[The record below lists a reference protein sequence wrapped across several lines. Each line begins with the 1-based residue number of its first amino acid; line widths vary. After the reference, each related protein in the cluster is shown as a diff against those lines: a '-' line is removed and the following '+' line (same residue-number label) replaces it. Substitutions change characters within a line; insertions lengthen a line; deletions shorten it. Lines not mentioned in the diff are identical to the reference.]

1 MGVAGALFELV
12 APSRFGANF
21 RRLLASS
28 WTSNLGDGIAVAA
41 GPLLVASQTHNAF
54 LIASAASLQWLA
66 PLLFGLSAGALSD
79 RLDRRLIVI
88 SADLVRVGILA
99 LLALSIVTHTVSIA
113 VVLGLLFALG
123 VAEVFGD
130 NTTATLLP
138 MVVSRDDLV
147 LAQPRL
153 MFGFITVNR
162 LIGPPVGAALFAAG
176 MVLPFAGQAVLVAAG
191 VLFVSRLVLP
201 PLQAPSTRTV
211 RADVRAG
218 FGWVR
223 RHAAVRTLVLTIF
236 VFNLTFGA
244 AWSVLVL
251 YSRDR
256 LGLGAVGFGLITTVE
271 AAGGLLGTAGY
282 GRLVRHVSLGAIMR
296 IGLVIETFTHLV
308 LAVTTSPAVALPTFF
323 VFGAH
328 AFVWSTTSATVR
340 QRAVPHG
347 LQGRVNSV
355 NTVGTFGG
363 LVIGSGIGGLLAEHI
378 GLTAPFWFG
387 FAGSALFLVL
397 LWRQLAHIAHAD
409 SDADADADA
418 DSDAPHAP

>member
-1 MGVAGALFELV
+1 MGAARALIEVV
-12 APSRFGANF
+12 APARFGRNF

-66 PLLFGLSAGALSD
+66 PLLLGLSAGALSD

-88 SADLVRVGILA
+88 TADLVRVGILA
-99 LLALSIVTHTVSIA
+99 LLALSILTHMVSIA
-113 VVLGLLFALG
+113 VVLALLFALG
-123 VAEVFGD
+123 IAEVFGD
-130 NTTATLLP
+130 NTTGTLLP

-147 LAQPRL
+147 LAQPRM

-162 LIGPPVGAALFAAG
+162 LVGPPVGAALFTAG
-176 MVLPFAGQAVLVAAG
+176 MVLPFAAQALLVAGG

-201 PLQAPSTRTV
+201 RLPAPQTKATV

-218 FGWVR
+218 FRWVR
-223 RHAAVRTLVLTIF
+223 QHAAVRTLVLTIF
-236 VFNLTFGA
+236 IFNVTFGA

-271 AAGGLLGTAGY
+271 AAGGLLATMAY
-282 GRLVRHVSLGAIMR
+282 GRIVRHVSLGGIMR

-308 LAVTTSPAVALPTFF
+308 LALTTSPAVALPTFF
-323 VFGAH
+323 LFGAH
-328 AFVWSTTSATVR
+328 ASVWGATSATIR
-340 QRAVPHG
+340 QRAVPQE

-355 NTVGTFGG
+355 NTVGSFGG
-363 LVIGSGIGGLLAEHI
+363 LVIGSGVGGLLAEHVR
-378 GLTAPFWFG
+378 LTAPFWFG
-387 FAGSALFLVL
+387 FVGSAVFLVL
-397 LWRQLAHIAHAD
+397 LWGQLAHIAHAEPEP
-409 SDADADADA
+409 AV
-418 DSDAPHAP
+418 P